1 MHLCHRTMAKRIST
15 LAFLMIA
22 MLITSEANA
31 QCAMCKAVAESNA
44 AAGGGEA
51 AGLNYGIM
59 WLMAFPYLMMVTV
72 GVLWYRHNKRTKAKA
87 ATE

>member
-1 MHLCHRTMAKRIST
+1 MAKKIS
-15 LAFLMIA
+15 LFVFL
-22 MLITSEANA
+22 LLGLVLSSDVNA

>member
-1 MHLCHRTMAKRIST
+1 MHLCRLIMSRSFSRIAALLS
-15 LAFLMIA
+15 LFLV
-22 MLITSEANA
+22 SFNSSA

-59 WLMAFPYLMMVTV
+59 WLMVFPYLLMVTV
-72 GVLWYRHNKRTKAKA
+72 GVLWYRHNKKTKRQTVA
-87 ATE
+87 E

>member
-1 MHLCHRTMAKRIST
+1 MAKKISLFVFLLLG
-15 LAFLMIA
+15 LAL
-22 MLITSEANA
+22 SSDVNA

-87 ATE
+87 AAE